1 MVRVLNVAE
10 KPSVAK
16 EVSAVLSANSC
27 SNDSTCA
34 QYNRMHRFSYALPGY
49 GQSEMV
55 FTSVLGHLMDHRFSD
70 PALLQWSA
78 CDPAELFDAAVVKG
92 VRDGMDEVKRN
103 LQQQARQCQ
112 VLVLWLDCDRE
123 GENIATEV
131 AEVCCEAN
139 PQLQVRRARFSALTH
154 ADLTRACNQ
163 LVDIHRGEA
172 DAVDARAELDLRS
185 GAAFTR
191 FQTLLLRDS
200 CALPEGQDMIS
211 YGPCQFPTLGFIVER
226 WLAIQ
231 AFVPQDFWSIKCRV
245 SDPQSETDSATVD
258 FAWQRGSGRVFDRQ
272 VGAILLG
279 QCLAVGSGTV
289 IQADGRR
296 KTKWA
301 PVPLATVE
309 FQKRASRF
317 LRISSDEAMN
327 IAEKLYQK
335 GILSYP
341 RTETDQFQESID
353 LSALVNEQT
362 HNPNGQVAQYASTL
376 LQQNRMRRP
385 RPGGHDDNAHPPI
398 HPTKR
403 PPANLSGNDLKVY
416 DLIARHFLACV
427 SHDAEGE
434 MSQVV
439 LSIASEK
446 FRAHGSMVKQRNY
459 LEIYPWDKWANNT
472 IPTFNAGQA
481 VVPCSLELIK
491 SATQPSGLLTE
502 SDLIAMMDRKGIGT
516 DATIASHI
524 ETMLK
529 RGYATKD
536 SSQHFHPTDLGRALL
551 DGYDKIQHL
560 TIDLTDPQLRAE
572 MEMDMNR
579 ISRGE
584 KTRAEVVNEQRR
596 ILGDVFRQCQHGKTT
611 LQQTVFAQFG
621 ARPQVD
627 ATDWR
632 TVRRQ
637 FSVCGQCDELMALK
651 TAPQDGRKKKR
662 AVSCGTCMETHELPP
677 GDHKLEAH
685 DFKCRICNFQVI
697 KVTNASTDKS
707 HYVCPH
713 CFMKPPADF
722 SGESGGMR
730 CFKCAHTDCK
740 LATGSNTGEGAA
752 AAPVRSC
759 TQCRQPMLLK
769 RSPAGLWRLSCNG
782 YPNCKEV
789 VWLPKQATQVQVT
802 PDSCARCG
810 QKLLQLTFKPGSV
823 QPADMSEPP
832 HRHTGCSSCDGVLQG
847 LMGGSQVG
855 YSPSRGGGAGRGAP
869 QANFNGARSFANLAN
884 GLSATRAG
892 STSHRQQQQQQQRG
906 ALGQQPMGALNFN
919 GGAKRA
925 PQQQQQQPTKQR
937 RILCKC
943 NASARRKM
951 QDVRGR
957 EPRWF
962 YMCGVERCD
971 FFQFET

>member
-1 MVRVLNVAE
+1 M
-10 KPSVAK
+10 
-16 EVSAVLSANSC
+16 LSSNRC
-27 SNDSTCA
+27 SNDASCA
-34 QYNRMHRFSYALPGY
+34 QYNRVHRFSYPLPGY
-49 GQSEMV
+49 GHSEMV

-70 PALLQWSA
+70 PAVQQWSG
-78 CDPAELFDAAVVKG
+78 CNPAELFDAAVVKG
-92 VRDGMDEVKRN
+92 VRDDMDEVKRN

-123 GENIATEV
+123 GENIAAEV

-163 LVDIHRGEA
+163 LVDIHRGES

-191 FQTLLLRDS
+191 FQTILLRDS
-200 CALPEGQDMIS
+200 CALPEGQDVIS
-211 YGPCQFPTLGFIVER
+211 YGPCQFPTLGFIVDR
-226 WLAIQ
+226 WLSIK
-231 AFVPQDFWSIKCRV
+231 AFEPQDFWSIKCRV
-245 SDPQSETDSATVD
+245 TDPQAARVSVD
-258 FAWQRGSGRVFDRQ
+258 FAWQREGGRVFDRQ
-272 VGAILLG
+272 VGALLLA
-279 QCLAVGSGTV
+279 QCLNVGSGTV

-341 RTETDQFQESID
+341 RTETDQFQDSID
-353 LSALVNEQT
+353 LTALVNEQT
-362 HNPNGQVAQYASTL
+362 NNPNGQIAQYASQL

-385 RPGGHDDNAHPPI
+385 RPGGHDDKAHPPI

-446 FRAHGSMVKQRNY
+446 FRAHGSMVKHRNY

-472 IPTFNAGQA
+472 IPTFIVGQD
-481 VVPCSLELIK
+481 VIPSSLELVK
-491 SATQPSGLLTE
+491 SCTQALGLLTE
-502 SDLIAMMDRKGIGT
+502 ADLIAMMDRKGIGT

-560 TIDLTDPQLRAE
+560 TTDLTDPQLRAE

-596 ILGDVFRQCQHGKTT
+596 ILGDVFRQCQNGQNT
-611 LQQTVFAQFG
+611 LHQTVFAQLG

-627 ATDWR
+627 VSDWR

-637 FSVCGQCDELMALK
+637 FSVCGQCDSHMALK
-651 TAPQDGRKKKR
+651 AAPQDGRKKKR
-662 AVSCGTCMETHELPP
+662 AVSCSTCQETHELPP
-677 GDHKLEAH
+677 GDHKLEVH

-707 HYVCPH
+707 HFVCPH
-713 CFMKPPADF
+713 CFKKPPTDF
-722 SGESGGMR
+722 NGDGGTMR
-730 CFKCAHTDCK
+730 CFQCTHTDCK
-740 LATGSNTGEGAA
+740 LASGSSSGEGTGV
-752 AAPVRSC
+752 APVRAC
-759 TQCRQPMLLK
+759 TKCRQPMLLK
-769 RSPAGLWRLSCNG
+769 KSPTGSWRLSCNG

-789 VWLPKQATQVQVT
+789 VWLPKQAAQVQVAS
-802 PDSCARCG
+802 DSCVRCGG
-810 QKLLQLTFKPGSV
+810 QKLLQFAFKPGSV
-823 QPADMSEPP
+823 QPADMSDPP
-832 HRHTGCSSCDGVLQG
+832 HRHVGCSSCDTVLLG
-847 LMGGSQVG
+847 LMGGNQVS
-855 YSPSRGGGAGRGAP
+855 YSPSRGGAGGGGAT

-884 GLSATRAG
+884 GLSSGRGG
-892 STSHRQQQQQQQRG
+892 STGHPQQQQQQQQQPQQRG
-906 ALGQQPMGALNFN
+906 AVGQHALSFN
-919 GGAKRA
+919 AGAKRA
-925 PQQQQQQPTKQR
+925 YASQHQQRQQQPIKHR
-937 RILCKC
+937 RIVCKC
-943 NASARRKM
+943 GNPAIRKL
-951 QDVRGR
+951 QQNVR
-957 EPRWF
+957 EPRFF
-962 YMCGVERCD
+962 YMCDGTNCD
-971 FFQFET
+971 FFVFDDVVGHT